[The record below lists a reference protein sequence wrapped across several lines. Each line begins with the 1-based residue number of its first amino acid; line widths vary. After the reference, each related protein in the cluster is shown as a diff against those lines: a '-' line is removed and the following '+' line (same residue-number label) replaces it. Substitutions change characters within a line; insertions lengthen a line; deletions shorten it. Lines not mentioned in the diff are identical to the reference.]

1 MSTTT
6 INVAPRVSRVDDLKA
21 MLESRRAEVVRELQD
36 KIRAVRSDGIA
47 HRDLLEDAE
56 RAELDLQDDIGF
68 ALIQLKTEM
77 LNQIDS
83 ALRRLQEG
91 NYGDCFECGTEI
103 AEARLRALPFAVRCR
118 DCEQGREA
126 AHGRERLTEQRRGS
140 PALFVDLGG

>member
-6 INVAPRVSRVDDLKA
+6 VNAAPRASRVDDLEA
-21 MLESRRAEVVRELQD
+21 MLESRRSDLVRERHA
-36 KIRAVRSDGIA
+36 KIRPLRRDGIA
-47 HRDLLEDAE
+47 QRDLLEEGE
-56 RAELDLQDDIGF
+56 RADLDLQDDIGF

-83 ALRRLQEG
+83 ALRRLYEG

-118 DCEQGREA
+118 DCEEGREA
-126 AHGRERLTEQRRGS
+126 AHGRERLMKLRRGS